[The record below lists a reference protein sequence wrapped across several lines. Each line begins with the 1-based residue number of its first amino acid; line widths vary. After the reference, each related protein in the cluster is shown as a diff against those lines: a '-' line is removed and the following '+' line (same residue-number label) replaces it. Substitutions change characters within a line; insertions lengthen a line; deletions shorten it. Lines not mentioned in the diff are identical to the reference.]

1 MLLNQKQ
8 SLSNQLDSQTSKIA
22 EELSDPDP
30 NLLFSLPF
38 QDGVLQLFSTSTQT
52 SVDFS
57 FSNQDYET
65 EGTVHIP
72 EDLIQSL
79 SPSALV
85 SRVLEEI
92 KGVWYECEYRNR
104 EESHASIH

>member
-1 MLLNQKQ
+1 M
-8 SLSNQLDSQTSKIA
+8 TSKIA
-22 EELSDPDP
+22 SELAAENP

-52 SVDFS
+52 SIDFS

-65 EGTVHIP
+65 DGTICIP

-79 SPSALV
+79 SPAALV

-92 KGVWYECEYRNR
+92 RGVWYECEYRNR
-104 EESHASIH
+104 EESHATIH